1 MITITNHTHYQV
13 SQKLVKTVLSKYCQ
27 ALKIKATELSVVF
40 VTSAEIRK
48 LNKTYRRQDKPT
60 DVLSF
65 AYEYDKKRLNGE
77 IIICYKIVRQN
88 AMEYHHSVNQEI
100 SQLLMHSLLHLIGY
114 DHKKAGAARKMEA
127 LENKIINL

>member
-1 MITITNHTHYQV
+1 MITVVNHTRYQV
-13 SQKLVKTVLSKYCQ
+13 PQKLVKTVLNKSCQ

-48 LNKTYRRQDKPT
+48 LNQTYRRQDKAT

-77 IIICYKIVRQN
+77 IIICSELAKQN
-88 AMEYHHSVNQEI
+88 AREYHHSVNQEI
-100 SQLLMHSLLHLIGY
+100 SRLLIHSLLHLIGY
-114 DHKKAGAARKMEA
+114 DHKKAGAAIKMKA